1 MTFVLRVIV
10 GSAMVFAASTAPA
23 AAAMYYVSTA
33 GNDSNSCAAAQAAA
47 TPKLTI
53 AAGLTCLTPGDTL
66 FLRGGTYTGSSN
78 LIDSE
83 RSSVPSGT
91 SWSAAI
97 TIAGYPGETVTI
109 RPPDGRQA
117 IRLTA
122 GAPHY
127 LIFQDLVLDGIDQT
141 ILSVNGGPDLVYLS
155 SGAHHN
161 RFERLEVR
169 NNAANGF
176 ALSSHNGA
184 ADYNE
189 ILNCAIH
196 DNGRLDEG
204 NSGYGIYLK
213 TSHNRIEG
221 NDIYR
226 NNGYGVHQNA
236 AAGHGN
242 NNAIVANRIHDNAV
256 HGTSGIGGSTSY
268 AVVLINGDNN
278 LIANNLIYGNQGGIL
293 IYNNTTNARVYNNTI
308 TGNRYD
314 AIDLQYF
321 GSAPFIRNNIVF
333 NNGGTIVNYGGTGT
347 PVVERNLTGDPAF
360 LDAAGR
366 DFRLNWF
373 STAKDQGIIL
383 PEVTTDFAGV
393 QRPQAGIYDIGAF
406 EYVDPVSAAPPAPVT
421 TTQPAPVT
429 TTQPAPTTT
438 QPAPGTTTQPA
449 PDTTTQPAP
458 APGTTT
464 GTQPAP
470 APTTQ
475 PAGTTTPA
483 PGRAKK
489 SVRTTRT
496 KVTTTTTGTTK

>member
-1 MTFVLRVIV
+1 MTSMPRFVVRVIL
-10 GSAMVFAASTAPA
+10 GCAMVFAASTAPA

-33 GNDSNSCAAAQAAA
+33 GNDTNSCAAAQAAA

-53 AAGLTCLTPGDTL
+53 AAGLTCLAAGDTL

-91 SWSAAI
+91 SWAAAI

-127 LIFQDLVLDGIDQT
+127 LIFQDLILDGIDQT

-161 RFERLEVR
+161 RFERLDVR

-176 ALSSHNGA
+176 ALSSHNGP

-213 TSHNRIEG
+213 TSHNTIAG

-236 AAGHGN
+236 SAGHGN
-242 NNAIVANRIHDNAV
+242 NNVILGNRIHDNAV
-256 HGTSGIGGSTSY
+256 HGTIGVGGSTSY

-278 LIANNLIYGNQGGIL
+278 LIANNLIYGNHGGIL

-308 TGNRYD
+308 TGNRYN

-347 PVVERNLTGDPAF
+347 PVVEHNLMGDPAF
-360 LDAAGR
+360 VDAAGK

-373 STAKDQGIIL
+373 STAKDQGVLL
-383 PEVTTDFAGV
+383 PEVTEDFAGV
-393 QRPQAGIYDIGAF
+393 RRPQAGIYDIGAF
-406 EYVDPVSAAPPAPVT
+406 EYVDSVSSAQPSPGTTAPPAPGT
-421 TTQPAPVT
+421 TAPPAPD
-429 TTQPAPTTT
+429 A
-438 QPAPGTTTQPA
+438 TTQPA
-449 PDTTTQPAP
+449 PDTTTQPVP
-458 APGTTT
+458 DTGTTT

-475 PAGTTTPA
+475 PAQTTTSAPA
-483 PGRAKK
+483 RATK
-489 SVRTTRT
+489 SVRSTRA
-496 KVTTTTTGTTK
+496 KRTTTTAGTTK

>member
-1 MTFVLRVIV
+1 MTSMPRRIVRVLL
-10 GSAMVFAASTAPA
+10 GCATVFAASTAPA

-33 GNDSNSCAAAQAAA
+33 GNDTNSCAAAQAPA
-47 TPKLTI
+47 TPKSTI
-53 AAGLTCLTPGDTL
+53 AAGLTCLAPGDTL
-66 FLRGGTYTGSSN
+66 FLRGGTYTGSGN

-97 TIAGYPGETVTI
+97 TIAGYPGETATI

-127 LIFQDLVLDGIDQT
+127 LIFQDLVIDGIDQT

-161 RFERLEVR
+161 RFERLEVK

-176 ALSSHNGA
+176 ALSSHNGP
-184 ADYNE
+184 ADHNE
-189 ILNCAIH
+189 ILNCVIH

-213 TSHNRIEG
+213 TSNNTIAG

-236 AAGHGN
+236 PAGGGN
-242 NNAIVANRIHDNAV
+242 NNVILGNRIHDNAV
-256 HGTSGIGGSTSY
+256 HGTIGIGGSTSY

-278 LIANNLIYGNQGGIL
+278 LIANNLIYGNHAGIL

-347 PVVERNLTGDPAF
+347 PIVEHNLTGDPAF
-360 LDAAGR
+360 IDAAAR
-366 DFRLNWF
+366 NFQLNWF
-373 STAKDQGIIL
+373 SAAKDQGVVL
-383 PEVTTDFAGV
+383 PEVSVDFAGV
-393 QRPQAGIYDIGAF
+393 ERPQAGVYDIGAF
-406 EYVDPVSAAPPAPVT
+406 EYVDPVSAAQPSPGTTAPPASGTTEPDA
-421 TTQPAPVT
+421 TTQPAP
-429 TTQPAPTTT
+429 
-438 QPAPGTTTQPA
+438 TQPA
-449 PDTTTQPAP
+449 PDTTTQPVP
-458 APGTTT
+458 DTGTTN

-470 APTTQ
+470 DSTTQ
-475 PAGTTTPA
+475 PAETTTSA
-483 PGRAKK
+483 PTRARKAVRNTRAKK
-489 SVRTTRT
+489 TMTSG
-496 KVTTTTTGTTK
+496 GTAK